1 MNMPTSDLFVSPGH
15 LSSPAHTPNPFPF
28 QRFVRRF
35 LPMERVRELYHRAQ
49 QPVNR
54 SILENVLAE
63 MRVEFVVSDDD
74 LARIPEN
81 GPAVV
86 TSNHPFGLLDG
97 AVLGALLTRVRP
109 DVKVLTNFL
118 LSGIPE
124 LHEYCI
130 FVDPF
135 GSADSISR
143 NRRGVRQALAWLAG
157 GGMLAMFP
165 SGEVSHF
172 RFRDMSIADP
182 EWNSLA
188 ARLVRMTGAVAIPV
202 FLPGKNSAAF
212 QALGVIHP
220 QLRTASLLNEFLQQT
235 DRKVEVRVG
244 SKITAETLRHAGTHR
259 EAASYLRWRT
269 YILSQ
274 RGTQPLKRIPAV
286 LGAMLPRKAPE
297 AVAQAVPQGALKRNL
312 EHLSPEH
319 CLYQNREFAVYVAKA
334 REVPDVMQEVG
345 RLREVTFRAVGE
357 GTGRSTDLDRFDHY
371 YSHVLLWSR
380 VNSELV
386 GAYRIGP
393 TPEILPQMGLPGL
406 YTSTLF
412 RYDAKLFDQLG
423 PALELGRSFVRPEY
437 QRQYAPLLTLWKGI
451 GRYLAQ
457 YPEFAV
463 LFGAV
468 SISNRYCPWSRELIF
483 RFFQERE
490 RNDGVSRLVTPR
502 APFKPR
508 WVRQSEHHAPHSK
521 IHDLD
526 QLTDPIADVE
536 ADGKGVPI
544 LLKHYA
550 KLGGRMLGFNVDKDF
565 SDVLDGLVLV
575 DLRQT
580 DRTALQRYLGED
592 GMGAFLSYHGLCPS
606 EVPA

>member
-1 MNMPTSDLFVSPGH
+1 MPRPEFFLAPGPLTPPPQVSD
-15 LSSPAHTPNPFPF
+15 PFLF
-28 QRFVRRF
+28 QRLVRRF
-35 LPMERVRELYHRAQ
+35 LPMERARELYRRAQ
-49 QPVNR
+49 QPVNG
-54 SILENVLAE
+54 SILENVLAQ
-63 MRVEFVVSDDD
+63 MRVEFVVRESD
-74 LARIPEN
+74 LAGIPEN

-97 AVLGALLTRVRP
+97 AVLGALLSRVRP
-109 DVKVLTNFL
+109 DVKVLTNFM

-135 GSADSISR
+135 GSAGSVSR
-143 NRRGVRQALAWLAG
+143 NRRSVRQALEWLSG

-182 EWNSLA
+182 EWNSMA
-188 ARLVRMTGAVAIPV
+188 ARLVRLTGAVAVPV
-202 FLPGKNSAAF
+202 FLPGSNSATF
-212 QALGVIHP
+212 QALGILHP
-220 QLRTASLLNEFLQQT
+220 HLRTQRLLTEFLQQT
-235 DRKVEVRVG
+235 DRKVEVRIG
-244 SKITAETLRHAGTHR
+244 SKVTAETLRHAGSDR

-274 RGTQPLKRIPAV
+274 RDTRPAKRNPAV
-286 LGAMLPRKAPE
+286 LGMMLRRKPQQP
-297 AVAQAVPQGALKRNL
+297 VADAVPSEALWRNL
-312 EHLSPEH
+312 ANLSPDD
-319 CLYQNREFAVYVAKA
+319 CLFQNREFAVYFAKA
-334 REVPDVMQEVG
+334 GQIPDVMREIG

-357 GTGRSTDLDRFDHY
+357 GTGRSIDRDRFDDY
-371 YSHVLLWSR
+371 YHHMLLWSR
-380 VNSELV
+380 QKSELV
-386 GAYRIGP
+386 GAYRIGL
-393 TPEILPQMGLPGL
+393 TPEILPSMGVSGL

-412 RYDAKLFDQLG
+412 RYDARLFGQLG

-451 GRYLAQ
+451 GRYLALH
-457 YPEFAV
+457 PEFAV

-468 SISNRYCPWSRELIF
+468 SISNRYCPWSRELLF
-483 RFFQERE
+483 RFFQHR
-490 RNDGVSRLVTPR
+490 DDDHGLARLVAPR
-502 APFKPR
+502 APFRPR
-508 WVRQSEHHAPHSK
+508 WLRQGPHYAPHSK
-521 IHDLD
+521 IQDLD

-536 ADGKGVPI
+536 SDGKGVPI

-550 KLGGRMLGFNVDKDF
+550 KLGGRMLGFNVDKEF

-580 DRTALQRYLGED
+580 DRTVLQRYMGGD
-592 GMGAFLSYHGLCPS
+592 GMQAFLGYHGVLPS
-606 EVPA
+606 GT

>member
-1 MNMPTSDLFVSPGH
+1 MPRPEFLVARGPLTP
-15 LSSPAHTPNPFPF
+15 PAQVPDPFPF
-28 QRFVRRF
+28 QRLVRRF
-35 LPMERVRELYHRAQ
+35 LPMERVRELYRRAQ
-49 QPVNR
+49 QPVTR

-63 MRVEFVVSDDD
+63 MRVEFVVSESD

-81 GPAVV
+81 GAAVV

-97 AVLGALLTRVRP
+97 AVLGALLSRMRP
-109 DVKVLTNFL
+109 DVKVLTNFM

-135 GSADSISR
+135 GSAESVSR
-143 NRRGVRQALAWLAG
+143 NRRSVRQALEWLSG

-182 EWNSLA
+182 EWNSMA
-188 ARLVRMTGAVAIPV
+188 ARLVRLTGAVAVPV
-202 FLPGKNSAAF
+202 FLPGSNSATF
-212 QALGVIHP
+212 QALGVLHP
-220 QLRTASLLNEFLQQT
+220 HLRTQRLLSEFLQQT
-235 DRKVEVRVG
+235 DRQVEVRIG
-244 SKITAETLRHAGTHR
+244 SKVTAETLRHAGSDR

-274 RGTQPLKRIPAV
+274 RDAQPTKRIPAV
-286 LGAMLPRKAPE
+286 LGAMLRCKPPQP
-297 AVAQAVPQGALKRNL
+297 VATAVPSQALLRNL
-312 EHLSPEH
+312 EDLSPGD
-319 CLYQNREFAVYVAKA
+319 CLFQNREFSVYLAKA
-334 REVPDVMQEVG
+334 EQIPDMMEEIG

-357 GTGRSTDLDRFDHY
+357 GTGRSIDLDRFDDY
-371 YSHVLLWSR
+371 YHHMLLWSR
-380 VNSELV
+380 PKSELV
-386 GAYRIGP
+386 GAYRIGL
-393 TPEILPQMGLPGL
+393 TPEILPSMGVPGL

-412 RYDAKLFDQLG
+412 RYDTKLFDQLG

-437 QRQYAPLLTLWKGI
+437 QRQYGPLLTLWKGI
-451 GRYLAQ
+451 GRYLALH
-457 YPEFAV
+457 PEFAV

-468 SISNRYCPWSRELIF
+468 SISNRYCPWSRELLF
-483 RFFQERE
+483 RFFQDRDD
-490 RNDGVSRLVTPR
+490 NHGLARLVTPR
-502 APFKPR
+502 APFRPR
-508 WVRQSEHHAPHSK
+508 WLRQGPHYAPHSK
-521 IHDLD
+521 IRELD

-536 ADGKGVPI
+536 PDGKGVPI

-550 KLGGRMLGFNVDKDF
+550 KLGGRMLGFNVDKEF

-580 DRTALQRYLGED
+580 DRTVLQRYLGED
-592 GMGAFLSYHGLCPS
+592 GMQTFLSYHGLVPS
-606 EVPA
+606 LT

>member
-1 MNMPTSDLFVSPGH
+1 MPSPEFFVAPGP
-15 LSSPAHTPNPFPF
+15 LAQPPQVPDPFPF
-28 QRFVRRF
+28 QRLVQRF
-35 LPMERVRELYHRAQ
+35 RPMERARELYRRAQ

-63 MRVEFVVSDDD
+63 MRVKVMVRESD
-74 LARIPEN
+74 LARIPEH

-97 AVLGALLTRVRP
+97 AVLGALLSRVRP
-109 DVKVLTNFL
+109 DVKVLTNFI

-135 GSADSISR
+135 ASAGSVSR
-143 NRRGVRQALAWLAG
+143 NRRSVRQALEWLSG

-172 RFRDMSIADP
+172 RFRDMSITDP
-182 EWNSLA
+182 EWNSMA
-188 ARLVRMTGAVAIPV
+188 ARLVRLTEAVAVPV
-202 FLPGKNSAAF
+202 FLPGSNSKTF
-212 QALGVIHP
+212 QALGVLHA
-220 QLRTASLLNEFLQQT
+220 QLRTQRLLSEFLQQT
-235 DRKVEVRVG
+235 DRTVEVRIG
-244 SKITAETLRHAGTHR
+244 SKITAETLRNVGSDR
-259 EAASYLRWRT
+259 DAASYLRWRT

-274 RGTQPLKRIPAV
+274 RGARPAKRIPPV
-286 LGAMLPRKAPE
+286 LGTMLRRKPQQP
-297 AVAQAVPQGALKRNL
+297 VADAVPSEVLLCNL
-312 EHLSPEH
+312 ENLGPGD
-319 CLYQNREFAVYVAKA
+319 CLFQNREFAVYFAKA
-334 REVPDVMQEVG
+334 DQIPDLMQEIG

-357 GTGRSTDLDRFDHY
+357 GVGRSVDLDRFDDSYRHM
-371 YSHVLLWSR
+371 LLWSR
-380 VNSELV
+380 LKSELV
-386 GAYRIGP
+386 GAYRIGL
-393 TPEILPQMGLPGL
+393 TTEILPALGVPGL

-451 GRYLAQ
+451 GRYLALH
-457 YPEFAV
+457 PEFAI

-468 SISNRYCPWSRELIF
+468 SISNRYCPWSRELLF
-483 RFFQERE
+483 RFFRE
-490 RNDGVSRLVTPR
+490 RDDNHSLAHLVTPR
-502 APFKPR
+502 APFRPR
-508 WVRQSEHHAPHSK
+508 WLRQGRQYAPHSR
-521 IHDLD
+521 IQDLD

-536 ADGKGVPI
+536 SDGKGVPI

-550 KLGGRMLGFNVDKDF
+550 KLGGRMLGFNVDKEF

-580 DRTALQRYLGED
+580 DRAVLKRHMGED
-592 GMGAFLSYHGLCPS
+592 GTRAFLSYHGLFPS
-606 EVPA
+606 ET